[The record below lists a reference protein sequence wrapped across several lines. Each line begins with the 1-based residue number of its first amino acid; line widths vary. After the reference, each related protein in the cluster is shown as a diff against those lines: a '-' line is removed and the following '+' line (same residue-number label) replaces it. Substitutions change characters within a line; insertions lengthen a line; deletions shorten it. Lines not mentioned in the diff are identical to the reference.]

1 MYERVNHRRGDR
13 RGKTSGPL
21 AWRSG
26 DEAGGHNFK
35 PLDLLD
41 DDDDD
46 DDDGD
51 DGGSEEADRVVRGR
65 LSGIPL
71 FHLRERECAIRVGT
85 LAPCQER
92 LFYTGQD
99 WGIRYA
105 AALTEYATCALIK
118 RERERERVFQTLGQ
132 EGKLDLQFVAVLPC
146 NARA

>member
-1 MYERVNHRRGDR
+1 MNRSNRIRARMRADRAGFAASSENGAKRARPSGREEAADGLEANVYRVKPRMYERVNHRRGDR

-51 DGGSEEADRVVRGR
+51 DGGSEEAAHRPSRARPTFRD
-65 LSGIPL
+65 S
-71 FHLRERECAIRVGT
+71 
-85 LAPCQER
+85 
-92 LFYTGQD
+92 
-99 WGIRYA
+99 
-105 AALTEYATCALIK
+105 
-118 RERERERVFQTLGQ
+118 
-132 EGKLDLQFVAVLPC
+132 AVPFT
-146 NARA
+146 